1 MAGARKE
8 KRGCIC
14 NLRKQ
19 LLSPL
24 KFCCLFENSKQL
36 SQTASSTVASKI
48 RDAVAA
54 EIRDG
59 DAWEILFSHCNLFLT
74 PLIVIYIK
82 FLF

>member
-8 KRGCIC
+8 KRGCIY

-36 SQTASSTVASKI
+36 SQTASSPVASKI

-59 DAWEILFSHCNLFLT
+59 DAWEILFSHCNFFLT
-74 PLIVIYIK
+74 PIYIK